1 MTETKTATEVKPA
14 TEVKTVSL
22 LETARLLLAVIGAV
36 LLLLLIVASYR
47 FYRLSPQSLYEQ
59 AYVEYKLTQEGDY
72 LLGATPVE
80 KAYRAGLY
88 DSVVKESKKKQG
100 FTDQDYL
107 LIGLAHMQRKDFSA
121 AIEPLRL
128 VNLWNESDFKQEGE
142 FYLSLAYLRNK
153 DYDKSLELME
163 RIRRAPE
170 HTYHD
175 QITDKLIRNVR
186 ILKWR

>member
-1 MTETKTATEVKPA
+1 
-14 TEVKTVSL
+14 
-22 LETARLLLAVIGAV
+22 
-36 LLLLLIVASYR
+36 
-47 FYRLSPQSLYEQ
+47 
-59 AYVEYKLTQEGDY
+59 
-72 LLGATPVE
+72 
-80 KAYRAGLY
+80 LY